1 MKETLKQH
9 KILLTSAA
17 VAANPVSVKNELQ
30 RTTLVKEVVVIY
42 AFTSISRLIVAL
54 QFQQSRFRK
63 VSFRE

>member
-17 VAANPVSVKNELQ
+17 VAANSVSVKNELQ

-42 AFTSISRLIVAL
+42 AWTSISRLIVAL
-54 QFQQSRFRK
+54 QFEQSRFK
-63 VSFRE
+63 KISFRE